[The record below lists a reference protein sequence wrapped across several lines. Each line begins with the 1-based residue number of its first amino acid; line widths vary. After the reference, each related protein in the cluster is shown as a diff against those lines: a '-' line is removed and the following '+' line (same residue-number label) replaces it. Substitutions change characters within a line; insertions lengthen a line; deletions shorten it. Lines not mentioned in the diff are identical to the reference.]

1 MTSHQ
6 TTEVGSVST
15 NEDDGPPM
23 PTRHNPCQF
32 QPINQHDQ
40 YGGTMKR
47 IVTKLLLVAAVATP
61 VIAAGSSGVS
71 VAGAA
76 SSGKAPITLAYI
88 TDLTGEGASQ
98 NGTSAAGFDARIA
111 MQNAQ
116 GGVNGHKLVPLV
128 IDDQTSPTAI
138 ATAVQSAD
146 SKAFGIVSQSPLFF
160 LAAKYPQQQGVPVT
174 GSYDDGPEWGTQPYT
189 NMFASDEGSVDP
201 KYPVNTFLGTFIK
214 QHGGTVLGSY
224 GYSISPSS
232 SRSAISTARSFKA
245 AGGKVGVLDTTVPFG
260 SVDFTSAALVAKQK
274 NVDSMVPS
282 LDNDS
287 NYALATALN
296 QAGVKLKAVVFA
308 TGYEPSV
315 IKSPVWN
322 TLQGFYFLSLFR
334 PFSLPNAGTQQ
345 MAAALQKYQ
354 HFSKTQFPT
363 FGQYESWVGADLMIK
378 GLQLAGP
385 NPTRAG
391 VIKSLR
397 GLKSYNANGLLPQTL
412 NYSTIFGHDA
422 PECTWMMKAV
432 KTGFVPVSSKP
443 ICGHDIPGTTTASS

>member
-1 MTSHQ
+1 M
-6 TTEVGSVST
+6 
-15 NEDDGPPM
+15 N
-23 PTRHNPCQF
+23 
-32 QPINQHDQ
+32 
-40 YGGTMKR
+40 R
-47 IVTKLLLVAAVATP
+47 IVTKLLLVAAVAMP
-61 VIAAGSSGVS
+61 AVAVEGAGGIST
-71 VAGAA
+71 AGAA
-76 SSGKAPITLAYI
+76 SSSKAPITLAYI

-98 NGTSAAGFDARIA
+98 NGTSAAGFNARIA
-111 MQNAQ
+111 LQNAQ

-146 SKAFGIVSQSPLFF
+146 SKAFAIVSQSPLFF

-189 NMFASDEGSVDP
+189 NMFASDEGSVNP
-201 KYPVNTFLGTFIK
+201 KYPVNTFLGNFIK

-232 SRSAISTARSFKA
+232 SRSAISTARSFTA

-260 SVDFTSAALVAKQK
+260 SVDFTSTALVAKQK
-274 NVDSMVPS
+274 KINSMVPS
-282 LDNDS
+282 LDNNS
-287 NYALATALN
+287 NYALATALK

-308 TGYEPSV
+308 TGYEPGV

-322 TLQGFYFLSLFR
+322 TLQGTYFLSLFR

-345 MAAALQKYQ
+345 MAAALQKYE
-354 HFSKTQFPT
+354 HFSKTQFPA

-378 GLQLAGP
+378 GLQLTGP

-391 VIKSLR
+391 VVKALR
-397 GLKSYNANGLLPQTL
+397 SIKSYNANGLLPQSI
-412 NYSTIFGHDA
+412 NYSSVFGHDL
-422 PECTWMMKAV
+422 PECTWIMKAQ
-432 KTGFVPVSSKP
+432 KAGFVAISSKP
-443 ICGHDIPGTTTASS
+443 TCGHDIPGTSTASS